1 MTHSVLPAQ
10 PRKAILV
17 TGGSRG
23 IGRAIAMEL
32 VGLRMPVLVNY
43 RSNRDEAAATC
54 EAVHGAGGEAY
65 PLAADVAD
73 HAAVT
78 AMFADIR
85 RRGFWVQTLINN
97 AGIVKDNLAAMMSS
111 ADWRA
116 VLGTNLDGSFY
127 CIRAALTSMTSR
139 RSGQIVN
146 IASVSGIRGQ
156 SGQANYGAAKAGLIS
171 LTRTLAR
178 EVGGYGIRV
187 NAVAP
192 GFIET
197 DMLDELRKNPRAGVA
212 LDMALDHLIPLGRFG
227 KSEEVAQT
235 VAFLCSKAASY
246 ITGHVLVVDGGLNA

>member
-1 MTHSVLPAQ
+1 MTHPALPAQ
-10 PRKAILV
+10 PRKSILV

-23 IGRAIAMEL
+23 IGRAIATEL
-32 VGLRMPVLVNY
+32 AGLGMPIFVNY
-43 RSNRDEAAATC
+43 RSNGDEAEATC
-54 EAVHGAGGEAY
+54 EAVRSAGGEAY

-73 HAAVT
+73 QAAVT
-78 AMFADIR
+78 AMFADLR
-85 RRGFWVQTLINN
+85 SRGFWVHTLINN
-97 AGIVKDNLAAMMSS
+97 AGIAKDNLTAMMSS

-127 CIRAALTSMTSR
+127 CIRAALASMTSR

-156 SGQANYGAAKAGLIS
+156 SGQANYGAAKAGLMS

-178 EVGGYGIRV
+178 EVGRYGIRV

-197 DMLDELRKNPRAGVA
+197 DMLEELRKNPRAGPM
-212 LDMALDHLIPLGRFG
+212 LDMARDQFIPLGRFG
-227 KSEEVAQT
+227 KPEEVAQT

-246 ITGHVLVVDGGLNA
+246 VTGHVLVVDGGLNA